1 MQDWQFGS
9 LNGDSVEGDRQRTLK
24 LTMKVSSGLTTAPRG
39 AEHQVQMVQAI
50 VTTQMLAQIQSGNFP
65 H

>member
-1 MQDWQFGS
+1 MQDGHFRS
-9 LNGDSVEGDRQRTLK
+9 LNGDSVERDRQRTLK

-50 VTTQMLAQIQSGNFP
+50 VTTQMLAQI
-65 H
+65 

>member
-1 MQDWQFGS
+1 MQDGQFGS
-9 LNGDSVEGDRQRTLK
+9 LNRDSVEGDRQRALK
-24 LTMKVSSGLTTAPRG
+24 LTMKVSRGLTTAPRG
-39 AEHQVQMVQAI
+39 AEHQVQMMQAI